1 MLGGHNAITS
11 ETEWPTVSWE
21 SIIAANPDVIVVAS
35 STVTAGRW
43 IRPRRRSNSSKRSR
57 RQPAGGGE
65 KGHIVVM
72 DGQAMNP
79 TIRTLYGAEQVGE
92 QLRKMGL
99 N

>member
-35 STVTAGRW
+35 LDRNRW
-43 IRPRRRSNSSKRSR
+43 ALDKAEERSNSSKRSR

-65 KGHIVVM
+65 KNHIVVM

>member
-1 MLGGHNAITS
+1 M
-11 ETEWPTVSWE
+11 
-21 SIIAANPDVIVVAS
+21 
-35 STVTAGRW
+35 
-43 IRPRRRSNSSKRSR
+43 K
-57 RQPAGGGE
+57 

-92 QLRKMGL
+92 QLRKMEL